1 MKAKDT
7 DHKVT
12 SISEKTEAQPNVEG
26 DVGNKDRARFRES
39 LKKRFSGLPNRN
51 RGIYLLPNIVTT
63 GALFAGFFA
72 IIAGMNGDYVQA
84 SFSIF
89 VAAAL
94 DTADGRVARLTNTES
109 DFGKEYDSLSDLVAF
124 GVAPSLLSFS
134 WGLSTLGKWGW
145 AVAFIYIACAALRL
159 ARFNT
164 KDESTSFV
172 GLASPAAACLIG
184 CTIWVW
190 AEFVGGVVSIAA
202 ASFLAATLMIVGLLM
217 VSNFLY
223 YSPKQLKFKDR
234 VPFIALVIVIFTFSI
249 ILLEPSLVLLFI
261 GITYAVSGPFVYL
274 WKKSKI
280 SELGR
285 N

>member
-1 MKAKDT
+1 MEANDKDSRVTPISDANEIEEEGKA
-7 DHKVT
+7 
-12 SISEKTEAQPNVEG
+12 SQSERV
-26 DVGNKDRARFRES
+26 RFRDS
-39 LKKRFSGLPNRN
+39 LRNRFSGLPNRN
-51 RGIYLLPNIVTT
+51 RGIYLLPNVVTT

-72 IIAGMNGDYVQA
+72 IVAGMNGEYVQA

-109 DFGKEYDSLSDLVAF
+109 DFGREYDSLSDLVAF
-124 GVAPSLLSFS
+124 GVAPSLLAFS

-164 KDESTSFV
+164 KEESKNFV
-172 GLASPAAACLIG
+172 GLASPAAACLTG
-184 CTIWVW
+184 CAIWVW
-190 AEFVGGVVSIAA
+190 SEFVGGPVSIGAA
-202 ASFLAATLMIVGLLM
+202 LAIASTLLMTGLLM

-223 YSPKQLKFKDR
+223 YSPKQVKLKDR
-234 VPFIALVIVIFTFSI
+234 VPFITLVLVIFTFSI
-249 ILLEPSLVLLFI
+249 ILLEPSLVLLAI
-261 GITYAVSGPFVYL
+261 GITYALSGPFVYL

-280 SELGR
+280 KG
-285 N
+285 